1 LNFLTSALSGDRRR
15 WIALVVVC
23 LGQLMIV
30 VDGTVV
36 NVALPSI
43 QHDLGFGQASLTWVV
58 NAYLITFGGFLLMAG
73 RLGDLIG
80 RKKVFLAGIV
90 LFTVASVLCGLA
102 GDPTVLIAARV
113 LQGIGGAVAAA
124 VILAI
129 LFTEFT
135 EPLER
140 AKAMSVYMFTVT
152 AGGSLG
158 LLAGGLLTS
167 SVGWRWVFFVN
178 VPIGVATLLLGA
190 ALIREN
196 EGIGLRQ
203 GIDAAGSILVTA
215 AMMIGVYAIVGTSE
229 AGWAST
235 QTLAFGGTA
244 IALLAAFL
252 VLESRIANPI
262 IPLRVLRTRTL
273 AGSSVVR
280 ALLATGIFSAFFL
293 GALSLEHV
301 HGYGALQTGLAFLPL
316 TLAIGVLSLGITARL
331 MERFGATR
339 TLLAGLLVTVSALVL
354 LSQAGA
360 DAAYFPTLLVAFALL
375 GLGAGTAF
383 MPLLQI
389 AMADVP
395 QQDAGLASAIVNA
408 SLQIGGALGLAA
420 LGAIS
425 SGRTSTLVA
434 NGSTQAEALTSGYQ
448 LAFLLAAGCVAA
460 GVVLAAA
467 LLREPRRVAEA
478 EVETLV
484 ATETEA
490 QAA

>member
-1 LNFLTSALSGDRRR
+1 LNLVTSALAGDRRR

-23 LGQLMIV
+23 LGQLMVV

-73 RLGDLIG
+73 RLGDLVG
-80 RKKVFLAGIV
+80 RKRVFLAGIAA
-90 LFTVASVLCGLA
+90 FTAASALCGLA
-102 GDPTVLIAARV
+102 ADPAVLIAARV

-124 VILAI
+124 AILAI
-129 LFTEFT
+129 LVTEFT

-140 AKAMSVYMFTVT
+140 AKAMSIYMFTVT

-158 LLAGGLLTS
+158 LLAGGVLTS
-167 SVGWRWVFFVN
+167 SLGWRWVFFVN
-178 VPIGVATLLLGA
+178 LPIGIATLLLGA

-196 EGIGLRQ
+196 EGIGLRH
-203 GIDAAGSILVTA
+203 GVDAAGSILVTA
-215 AMMIGVYAIVGTSE
+215 AMMTGVYAIVGT
-229 AGWAST
+229 AQHGWGSAH
-235 QTLAFGGTA
+235 TLAFGGTA
-244 IALLAAFL
+244 LALLAAFL
-252 VLESRIANPI
+252 VVESRVANPI
-262 IPLRVLRTRTL
+262 VPLRVLRTRGL
-273 AGSSVVR
+273 AGSSAVR

-301 HGYGALQTGLAFLPL
+301 HGYGALETGLAFLPL
-316 TLAIGVLSLGITARL
+316 TVVIGFLSLGVTARL
-331 MERFGATR
+331 VQRFGATR
-339 TLLAGLLVTVSALVL
+339 TLVAGLLVVVSALVL
-354 LSQAGA
+354 LSGA
-360 DAAYFPTLLVAFALL
+360 DAGDGYFPTLFVAFALL

-395 QQDAGLASAIVNA
+395 QQDAGLASGVVNA

-425 SGRTSTLVA
+425 TGRTGTLAA
-434 NGSTQAEALTSGYQ
+434 NGATQADALTGGYQ
-448 LAFLLAAGCVAA
+448 LAFLLAAGCVAV

-467 LLREPRRVAEA
+467 LLREPRREA
-478 EVETLV
+478 AVESIVT
-484 ATETEA
+484 ADAEA

>member
-1 LNFLTSALSGDRRR
+1 MSFVTSALTGDRRR

-23 LGQLMIV
+23 LGQLMVV

-36 NVALPSI
+36 NVALPAI
-43 QHDLGFGQASLTWVV
+43 QADLGFGQASLTWVV

-80 RKKVFLAGIV
+80 RKKVFLAGIAA
-90 LFTVASVLCGLA
+90 FTAASALCGLA
-102 GDPTVLIAARV
+102 ADPAVLIGARL

-124 VILAI
+124 AILAI
-129 LFTEFT
+129 LVTEFT

-158 LLAGGLLTS
+158 LLAGGVLTS
-167 SVGWRWVFFVN
+167 SLGWRWVFFVN
-178 VPIGVATLLLGA
+178 LPIGIATLLLGA

-196 EGIGLRQ
+196 EGIGLRH
-203 GIDAAGSILVTA
+203 GVDAAGSILVTA
-215 AMMIGVYAIVGTSE
+215 AMMTGVYAIVGTS
-229 AGWAST
+229 AHGWASAH
-235 QTLAFGGTA
+235 TLAFGGTA
-244 IALLAAFL
+244 LALLAAFL
-252 VLESRIANPI
+252 VVESRLANPI
-262 IPLRVLRTRTL
+262 MPLRVLRTRSL

-280 ALLATGIFSAFFL
+280 ALLATGIFAAFFL

-316 TLAIGVLSLGITARL
+316 TLAIGFLSLGVTAR
-331 MERFGATR
+331 MVQRFGATR
-339 TLLAGLLVTVSALVL
+339 TLVAGLLVVVSALVL
-354 LSQAGA
+354 LSQAGPG
-360 DAAYFPTLLVAFALL
+360 DDYFPTLFAAFALL

-425 SGRTSTLVA
+425 TARTSTLAAGGAV
-434 NGSTQAEALTSGYQ
+434 QADALTGGYR

-460 GVVLAAA
+460 GIGLALV
-467 LLREPRRVAEA
+467 LLREPRRVTEA

-484 ATETEA
+484 AAETEA

>member
-1 LNFLTSALSGDRRR
+1 LNLVTSALAGERRR

-23 LGQLMIV
+23 LGQLMVV

-73 RLGDLIG
+73 RLGDLVG
-80 RKKVFLAGIV
+80 RKKVFLSGIAA
-90 LFTVASVLCGLA
+90 FTAASALCGLA
-102 GDPTVLIAARV
+102 ADPAVLIGARL
-113 LQGIGGAVAAA
+113 LQGIGGAVAASA
-124 VILAI
+124 ILAI
-129 LFTEFT
+129 LVTEFT

-158 LLAGGLLTS
+158 LLAGGVLTS
-167 SVGWRWVFFVN
+167 SLGWRWVFFVN
-178 VPIGVATLLLGA
+178 LPIGVATLLLGA

-196 EGIGLRQ
+196 EGLGLRH
-203 GIDAAGSILVTA
+203 GVDAAGSILVTA
-215 AMMIGVYAIVGTSE
+215 AMMTGVYAIVGTSQH
-229 AGWAST
+229 GWASAHT
-235 QTLAFGGTA
+235 VAFGGA
-244 IALLAAFL
+244 ALALLAAFL
-252 VLESRIANPI
+252 VVESRRANPI
-262 IPLRVLRTRTL
+262 MPLRVLRTRSL
-273 AGSSVVR
+273 AGSSAVR
-280 ALLATGIFSAFFL
+280 ALLATGIFTAFFL

-301 HGYGALQTGLAFLPL
+301 HGYGALETGLAFLPL
-316 TLAIGVLSLGITARL
+316 TLAIGFLSLGVTARL
-331 MERFGATR
+331 VRRFGATR
-339 TLLAGLLVTVSALVL
+339 TLVAGLLVVASALVL
-354 LSQAGA
+354 LAGA
-360 DAAYFPTLLVAFALL
+360 DAGTAYFPTLFVAFALL
-375 GLGAGTAF
+375 GLGAGTSF

-395 QQDAGLASAIVNA
+395 QEDAGLASGIVNA
-408 SLQIGGALGLAA
+408 SLQIGAALGLAA

-425 SGRTSTLVA
+425 TGHTRTLLA
-434 NGSTQAEALTSGYQ
+434 NGSTQADALTGGFQ

-460 GVVLAAA
+460 GVVLALAV
-467 LLREPRRVAEA
+467 LREPRPAAEI

-484 ATETEA
+484 AADTEA